1 MAQDFGNGVSRT
13 LSAAGRQYQIVVWQ
27 ASKPPLD
34 SELNLIAQVDWE
46 RAAETIRAQ
55 AHSGFLLDPMVA
67 STDFV
72 TNPSWSNY
80 FQLGLPDVGATTP
93 ILWANVNG
101 WVIPVTGT
109 SNADVTNKID
119 LWPSPES
126 STRVDMV
133 FLEVFL
139 AQVAPNPSIV
149 NKPAA
154 DTIWKYGNVKYGGTN
169 EIDEIEDPTI
179 GFETTER
186 LQLQYRIRVVG
197 QGPAGGISVDL
208 ATFPDGLD
216 DPNMLAQGAASAPL
230 AGVTWTNMRETLGDP
245 GLWRAG
251 SGDPTNDLGTVDGY
265 SYAIPICGVFRR
277 NSSPY
282 VNMSNA
288 GNPNQNGA
296 LERNPITATITDPAG
311 AVRTFTPVTLVS
323 DLDRE
328 SGASPTAA
336 VIQVTGLSNSG
347 MDNANIDWAST
358 FLMLGDEILEVASVD
373 ASTLPNT
380 ITIAASGRGRY
391 GTQAKFHT
399 AGTAFSFYCFRPDG
413 LFADEVASADILD
426 LRRSITLGAW
436 DYNQLLAHNLEKL
449 FKGDLL
455 SSYKQSGISDV
466 EGARIL
472 EVDSLFAGATVPNHT
487 EQVDGPDGIRT
498 VFTDAATIQ
507 NDVTLLL
514 GAPSSAGN
522 IVTYVSGDAWDVAAG
537 FVPAGYSADTGWA
550 NNTVIDLFIGGAGGS
565 DGARASMQ
573 GTKNVRFSTPWE
585 RYLNNSDPNGHK
597 GNQHPVTLTFI
608 GGDTGGGAPDN
619 VGSWSDPAP
628 VGGTLANHP
637 GPMYPLERMDF
648 IYPFLFLGG
657 IVNDNLHSS
666 SVNVYSSTTS
676 GSGLAE
682 VEFSGVDFDT
692 AGLWWSLNA
701 SSNDFANDPTLIT
714 NSLVHGTKTLFQM
727 LTSDGRDTSG
737 QQSQLFIIIRGD
749 NTNPTNNGVWLVI
762 GAGTTSKGL
771 AGNYTNVAC
780 SAPNRVAVQQVTAGG
795 TADFINANNL
805 EGGVRSMFTNTEDG
819 LSSTS
824 PAAASI
830 VLTDVGG
837 TIGGAANPWFGLPS
851 APILQNMVL
860 TVGLE
865 YGPGRGAMARI
876 PQVINRFGMVG
887 AAASYLRQSSG
898 SLDSSFPSAAG
909 VPSDQTYYPIQ
920 HIQTWNRL
928 SSRGLHCPQAPAS
941 GGERVVFSEMERE
954 SELFV
959 DPGSKTVLFRP
970 FQEKAMT
977 VAMRETGISLIPI
990 SYPAPAS
997 YNVDGAT
1004 VLATGAANFS
1014 RGYPLPQ
1021 AYMPRFGRQDIPFYV
1036 DTTGTG
1042 SGTFLEGINH
1052 LFNDTT
1058 TDSASVFNLIGGN
1071 DNGGVAGVRF
1081 MFAQT
1086 IAEATTSL
1094 GWGQWGLLPG
1104 GTPYAGGLAYQAR
1117 LLPED
1122 VNIISSDVPRGLRGI
1137 QLPPFLGVARV
1148 VAVYDVRDWDSL
1160 GAYNTD
1166 RVTPLAGAS
1175 VPINLLR
1182 TNADKQTLY
1191 IVEGGGA
1198 ELTDP
1203 TGALGVGADDHTYVI
1218 PSDVIDIT
1226 RSPDWVSSESFGDL
1240 EYIVCFEAFGF
1251 ARGFIN
1257 KNNYVIPR
1265 RHNGNGL
1272 VSDVLATPVNMVLPS
1287 AAPYSSS
1294 SQAYVTYTRP
1304 VYQGD
1309 PYMTRNG
1316 DVRVVSDYEPLYGTI
1331 PNSDSWYINTPIQ
1344 QFEVTTDYSQVPEK
1358 KNPRTLEVLAYVD
1371 FWTTMGSGKMGGE
1384 VYPGTVTDVGHLTSV
1399 SDRIPATIT
1408 SPEFQPDPRTFTQ
1421 GQTMAAPR
1429 ACLEIR
1435 ISDYT
1440 ALANVA
1446 NSDPGT
1452 QLIITDGLSTFTV
1465 TAEGVSSVPDSRF
1478 VANGDNQK
1486 TAEDLHRCLSVGSPQ
1501 AMGVLMG
1508 LRVLYDGGSTVKL
1521 EANYPGTSGNHL
1533 SALLIPGGTSSDPH
1547 IVKGIRLTQPPYTA
1561 FAPSFTTHTGTP
1573 LGLLWSGVY
1582 GPSRSHLA
1590 GGIDLPTNATATVVA
1605 ATSLQ
1610 LTGMTERLPL
1620 GILVRDFHFCGEDFL
1635 RNGSSMLYGSAGVA
1649 GTAGVIEPQDHAA
1662 SYSEVSGPGSFIGM
1676 SDGGINAW
1684 VAYDRVTEPNGSLV
1698 FRIHRGASVYSLD
1711 PLHLGGPVHWAA
1723 QMPEGG
1729 AVLKGAVLSGR
1740 AYLVRNYK
1748 ERAFTSNDVTSH
1760 GDEIQ
1765 MVVTTSAVFGNGSEC
1780 NDYIMG
1786 GQISPTGYGKGYA
1799 SSDRYRLEGKPFVP
1813 GHSKAGPNPD
1823 VFLAPYPNVDPG
1835 EDPCP

>member
-1 MAQDFGNGVSRT
+1 
-13 LSAAGRQYQIVVWQ
+13 
-27 ASKPPLD
+27 
-34 SELNLIAQVDWE
+34 
-46 RAAETIRAQ
+46 
-55 AHSGFLLDPMVA
+55 MVA

-80 FQLGLPDVGATTP
+80 FQLGRPDVGATTP

-139 AQVAPNPSIV
+139 AQVAPNPSTT

-154 DTIWKYGNVKYGGTN
+154 DTIWKYGNVKYGGVN
-169 EIDEIEDPTI
+169 ETDEIEDPTI

-311 AVRTFTPVTLVS
+311 AARTFLPVTLVS

-328 SGASPTAA
+328 SGAAATAA

-347 MDNANIDWAST
+347 LDNANIDWAST
-358 FLMLGDEILEVASVD
+358 FLMLGNEIIGVDSVD

-380 ITIAASGRGRY
+380 ITISAGGRGRY

-399 AGTAFSFYCFRPDG
+399 AGTEFSFYCFRPDG
-413 LFADEVASADILD
+413 LFADEIASADILD
-426 LRRSITLGAW
+426 LRRSITLGEW
-436 DYNQLLAHNLEKL
+436 DYDQLLAHNLEKL

-472 EVDSLFAGATVPNHT
+472 EVDSLFAGASVPNHT

-498 VFTDAATIQ
+498 VFTDATTTQ
-507 NDVTLLL
+507 SDVTLLL
-514 GAPSSAGN
+514 GAPASAGG
-522 IVTYVSGDAWDVAAG
+522 IVTYVSGDAWDVGAS
-537 FVPAGYSADTGWA
+537 FVPAGYATDTGWA
-550 NNTVIDLFIGGAGGS
+550 NNTIIDLFIGGASGS

-573 GTKNVRFSTPWE
+573 GHKNVRFSTPWE
-585 RYLNNSDPNGHK
+585 RFLANSDPNGHK
-597 GNQHPVTLTFI
+597 GNQNPVTLTFI
-608 GGDTGGGAPDN
+608 GGEVAGAPDN
-619 VGSWSDPAP
+619 VGFWGDPAP
-628 VGGTLANHP
+628 VGGTIASHP
-637 GPMYPLERMDF
+637 GPMYPLQRLDF
-648 IYPFLFLGG
+648 LYPFLFLGG
-657 IVNDNLHSS
+657 VVNDNLHST
-666 SVNVYSSTTS
+666 SVNVYSSTTT
-676 GSGLAE
+676 GGEPE
-682 VEFSGVDFDT
+682 VELSGVDFDT
-692 AGLWWSLNA
+692 AGLWWSLD
-701 SSNDFANDPTLIT
+701 STSQDFANDPTLIT
-714 NSLVHGTKTLFQM
+714 NSLVHGTKTLWQM
-727 LTSDGRDTSG
+727 ITSDGRDTSG
-737 QQSQLFIIIRGD
+737 QHSQLFILIRGD
-749 NTNPTNNGVWLVI
+749 STNPTNNGVWRVI
-762 GAGTTSKGL
+762 GAGTTSKGIG
-771 AGNYTNVAC
+771 GNYTNVVC
-780 SAPNRVAVQQVTAGG
+780 SGANRLAVQAVAVGSP
-795 TADFINANNL
+795 ADFIDATNV
-805 EGGVRSMFTNTEDG
+805 EGGVRSMFTDTEDG

-824 PAAASI
+824 PAAACV
-830 VLTDVGG
+830 VLTDANAQLAGV
-837 TIGGAANPWFGLPS
+837 ANPWFGLLPHMT
-851 APILQNMVL
+851 PILQNMVL

-865 YGPGRGAMARI
+865 YGPGRGAMARV

-887 AAASYLRQSSG
+887 ASASYLRQSPA
-898 SLDSSFPSAAG
+898 SLDSTFPAAAG

-928 SSRGLHCPQAPAS
+928 SSKGLHCPLAPAD

-970 FQEKAMT
+970 FQEKSMT
-977 VAMRETGISLIPI
+977 VAMRETAVSLIPT

-997 YNVDGAT
+997 YSVDGAT
-1004 VLATGAANFS
+1004 VLATGSSNYS
-1014 RGYPLPQ
+1014 LGYPLPQ

-1071 DNGGVAGVRF
+1071 DNSGAAGVRF

-1086 IAEATTSL
+1086 IAEATTGL
-1094 GWGQWGLLPG
+1094 GWGEWGNVPG
-1104 GTPYAGGLAYQAR
+1104 DTPYGDNNGYQAR
-1117 LLPED
+1117 LFPEN
-1122 VNIISSDVPRGLRGI
+1122 VNVISSDVPRGLRGI

-1148 VAVYDVRDWDSL
+1148 VAVYDERDWDGL
-1160 GAYNTD
+1160 GAYNTN
-1166 RVTPLAGAS
+1166 RVTPLTGPH

-1182 TNADKQTLY
+1182 TDADKQTLY

-1198 ELTDP
+1198 DLTDP
-1203 TGALGVGADDHTYVI
+1203 GGALGVGGDDHTYVI

-1265 RHNGNGL
+1265 LHNGNGL
-1272 VSDVLATPVNMVLPS
+1272 VADVLATPVNMILPS
-1287 AAPYSSS
+1287 AAPYASS

-1331 PNSDSWYINTPIQ
+1331 PNSDSWYMNTPIQ

-1358 KNPRTLEVLAYVD
+1358 KNPRTLEVLAYAD

-1384 VYPGTVTDVGHLTSV
+1384 VYAGTVTDVGHLTSV
-1399 SDRIPATIT
+1399 ADRIPDTTT
-1408 SPEFQPDPRTFTQ
+1408 SPEFQPNPRTFTQ
-1421 GQTMAAPR
+1421 SQTMAAPR
-1429 ACLEIR
+1429 ACLEVR

-1440 ALANVA
+1440 DLANPA

-1452 QLIITDGLSTFTV
+1452 QLIITDGLTSFTV
-1465 TAEGVSSVPDSRF
+1465 TAEGVSSSPGDRF
-1478 VANGDNQK
+1478 VANGSNND
-1486 TAEDLHRCLSVGSPQ
+1486 TAADLYRCLFSGTGTDVNR
-1501 AMGVLMG
+1501 VLMG
-1508 LRVLYDGGSTVKL
+1508 LKVFYDGGSTVRL
-1521 EANYPGTSGNHL
+1521 EYNYPGTQGNHL
-1533 SALLIPGGTSSDPH
+1533 TALLIPGGTSSDPH
-1547 IVKGIRLTQPPYTA
+1547 TVKGILLTQPSYAA
-1561 FAPSFTTHTGTP
+1561 FAPSFTTHISTP
-1573 LGLLWSGVY
+1573 LGMLWEAGF
-1582 GPSRSHLA
+1582 GPSRSNFA
-1590 GGIDLPTNATATVVA
+1590 GGADLPVNATATSAA

-1620 GILVRDFHFCGEDFL
+1620 GMLARDFHFCGEDFL
-1635 RNGSSMLYGSAGVA
+1635 RNGSSMLYASAGVA
-1649 GTAGVIEPQDHAA
+1649 GTSGVVEPQDLAA

-1684 VAYDRVTEPNGSLV
+1684 VAYDRVTEPGGSPV

-1765 MVVTTSAVFGNGSEC
+1765 MVITTSAIFGNGLGC
-1780 NDYIMG
+1780 YDYIMG